1 MKYQFVAAYQAEHRL
16 TRLCQTL
23 GVSRSGYYAWRRR
36 PASPR
41 TRANARLVGQMQQLH
56 RQTKERYGAVKL
68 WRALLASG
76 VACGRHRV
84 ARLRRQYGLM
94 ARRVRR
100 FRVVIEHHQF
110 APPAPNRLQ
119 QVFVAPAPNRIWAG
133 DLTAIA
139 TRAGWVYLA
148 VILDLYS
155 RRVIGWAMSPRPDQ
169 HVALTALQMAMTH
182 RRPRPG
188 LIHHTDQG
196 ATYTSVA
203 YQRQLV
209 QTGLVAS
216 MSRKGNCYDN
226 AVVES
231 FFSTLKNELV
241 HERDYHTREEAQA
254 EVFEFIEVFYNRQRL
269 HQTLGYVSPVQF
281 EAARVL

>member
-1 MKYQFVAAYQAEHRL
+1 M
-16 TRLCQTL
+16 T
-23 GVSRSGYYAWRRR
+23 
-36 PASPR
+36 
-41 TRANARLVGQMQQLH
+41 QLH
-56 RQTKERYGAVKL
+56 RQTKERYGAIKL
-68 WRALLASG
+68 WRTLVAAG
-76 VACGRHRV
+76 VPCGRHRV
-84 ARLRRQYGLM
+84 ARLRRQHGLL

-119 QVFVAPAPNRIWAG
+119 QVFIAPAPNRIWAG

-148 VILDLYS
+148 VILDVYS
-155 RRVIGWAMSPRPDQ
+155 RRIIGWAMSPRPDQ
-169 HVALTALQMAMTH
+169 QVALTALQMALTH

-203 YQRQLV
+203 YQRLV
-209 QTGLVAS
+209 SQAGLVAS

-241 HERDYHTREEAQA
+241 HDQEFHTREAAQA
-254 EVFEFIEVFYNRQRL
+254 AVFEFIEVFYNRQRL
-269 HQTLGYVSPVQF
+269 HQTLDYVSPAQF
-281 EAARVL
+281 EAAHVP